1 MIQIRTKEEQTKH
14 NTMKKRIITV
24 AAALII
30 ATLPAVGQVFITDEA
45 FDNRTEMPSE
55 DIGVMVPSQNVLFD
69 QFTPIGEGLALLTG
83 LGLVYWVG
91 KRKKKD

>member
-1 MIQIRTKEEQTKH
+1 M
-14 NTMKKRIITV
+14 ITV